1 MKALRWFTFVLI
13 IALLLLP
20 ASPTTAQQAEPL
32 SAGDLDP
39 EFGEGGKLVIPL
51 DVDGLSDARLVIQP
65 DGKLLV
71 AANVNTT
78 EGAPSTIIVLRL
90 LPDGSPDASFD
101 GDGRLEVSVAGE
113 HLFLGPLL
121 LQPDGN
127 ILVVGTANVVGT
139 ATRRIFMARF
149 LPDGSPDISFGEGG
163 MVHEETY
170 PGGLIEEAAA
180 AGLLQDGSILV
191 SGTVVNNEFIGEY
204 DAGIYVA
211 RFLPDGSLDE
221 SFGQNGFG
229 LDLFELSE
237 SELVSGVRDLVI
249 QPDGK
254 IVVVGQAGDDLGNWM
269 IRRFHPDGSFDD
281 GLLFPVD
288 DSCHECFDV
297 AYSVFVLP
305 DGNLLVGG
313 NQSRTTTVDGNTIWL
328 ATGFAV
334 MRFGPDLS
342 RDEGFGEGGE
352 VFTNFP
358 GSDNDAAY
366 AMALQADGSILL
378 AGQQRVTDDFA
389 LARYNKDSSLDTS
402 FGEAGLVTIDFGGFD
417 IATAVAIQ
425 PDGKIVAAGPSWVRD
440 AEGND
445 HRSLVLVRYLSE
457 GAEGPM
463 EVTIDIRP
471 YNKQNLIVL
480 GKRPMIQVAIFST
493 AEFDARQI
501 DRSSL
506 TFGRTGEEHSLIRCL
521 RGVDVNRDKLK
532 DLVCFFRTRLTGFQV
547 GDTEGILRGT
557 MQDGTAIEGRDEVVV
572 RRKK

>member
-1 MKALRWFTFVLI
+1 MKTLRFLTFAI
-13 IALLLLP
+13 IIVLLLLP
-20 ASPTTAQQAEPL
+20 ASSTAAQQTEPP

-39 EFGEGGKLVIPL
+39 EFGEGGKLDIPL
-51 DVDGLSDARLVIQP
+51 DVASLSDARLVIQP

-71 AANVNTT
+71 ATNVSVT
-78 EGAPSTIIVLRL
+78 EDVLYTIAVLRL
-90 LPDGSPDASFD
+90 LPDGSLDSSFD
-101 GDGRLEVSVAGE
+101 GDGRLDVSFPEG
-113 HLFLGPLL
+113 HLSLGALL

-127 ILVVGTANVVGT
+127 ILVVGRAAWG
-139 ATRRIFMARF
+139 IFMARF
-149 LPDGSPDISFGEGG
+149 LPDGSPDTSFGEAGI
-163 MVHEETY
+163 VHETY
-170 PGGLIEEAAA
+170 PGGGIEEGAA
-180 AGLLQDGSILV
+180 AGLLPDGSILV

-358 GSDNDAAY
+358 GSNDDVAFD
-366 AMALQADGSILL
+366 MALQADGRIIL
-378 AGQQRVTDDFA
+378 AGQTLFPTDFA
-389 LARYNKDSSLDTS
+389 LARYHPDGSLDTS
-402 FGEAGLVTIDFGGFD
+402 FSQDGLVTTDFGGFNAAD
-417 IATAVAIQ
+417 AVAIQ
-425 PDGKIVAAGPSWVRD
+425 PDGRIVAAGTSWIRD
-440 AEGND
+440 AEYND
-445 HRSLVLVRYLSE
+445 HWSLVLARYLSE

-480 GKRPMIQVAIFST
+480 GKRPIIQVAIFST
-493 AEFDARQI
+493 TEFDARQI

-557 MQDGTAIEGRDEVVV
+557 MQDGTPIEGRDEVVV